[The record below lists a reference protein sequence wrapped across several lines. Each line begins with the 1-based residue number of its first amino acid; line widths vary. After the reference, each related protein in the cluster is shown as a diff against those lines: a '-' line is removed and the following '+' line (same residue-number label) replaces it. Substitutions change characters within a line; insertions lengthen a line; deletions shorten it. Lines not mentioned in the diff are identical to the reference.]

1 MKRSDLAVAIGAPV
15 VGLIAIVVGITA
27 ADTATAIFGAVALV
41 LGLSFAIPLV
51 RSRR

>member
-1 MKRSDLAVAIGAPV
+1 MKRSDLVVAIGAPV
-15 VGLIAIVVGITA
+15 VGLIAVVVGITA
-27 ADTATAIFGAVALV
+27 GDIATAIFGVVAVV